1 MAVNDAKPQGL
12 VEHLPCVS
20 SNGPVSFSDI
30 VDPSEVATAMILAES
45 SSQLFHEAGVWI
57 PLTQEWVVSSNRL
70 STSKTGDITKEPLK
84 QRAIMSAIGVNG
96 GSRSLDTL
104 EEQGLIMGNGGTSDG
119 KGGAYIC
126 SQGLGT
132 QGGSIW
138 RIHSTPTLQTSE
150 LVVKSAP
157 FKYLTKDPIGVVKPD
172 MGLDFNSP
180 NDVVL
185 YKKKWLLFTDPTYG
199 NEQAFRTTRQLD
211 GIIWYASVASSS
223 RRSYPV
229 PFCCCLKSKQQQK
242 RTQIVGALIVFTD
255 PTYGYEQSFRTTR
268 QLDEI
273 IWYASVASCFKSEQ
287 QQKRTQIVG
296 ALIVDGV
303 VKPNGICL
311 SPDDTTLYVTDT
323 GYVMGNGAVD
333 EMRPR
338 HVLAYDIHL
347 GRSKEAGD
355 KEIVPIV
362 SNPRVIIEFKE
373 EAKGIVP
380 DGIKLDADGNIYIGA
395 GDGVRV
401 YTPDGTFLGTLGVEG
416 GAANICFGG
425 KDLKE
430 LVILNETR
438 AIKVQMKKSGVKLT

>member
-138 RIHSTPTLQTSE
+138 RIHGTPTLQTSE

-242 RTQIVGALIVFTD
+242 RTQIVGALIV
-255 PTYGYEQSFRTTR
+255 
-268 QLDEI
+268 
-273 IWYASVASCFKSEQ
+273 
-287 QQKRTQIVG
+287 
-296 ALIVDGV
+296 DGV

-333 EMRPR
+333 ELRPR

-347 GRSKEAGD
+347 GCSKEAGD

-362 SNPRVIIEFKE
+362 SNPRVIIEFKG
-373 EAKGIVP
+373 EAKGIIP
-380 DGIKLDADGNIYIGA
+380 DGIKLDEDGNIYIGA

>member
-1 MAVNDAKPQGL
+1 MAVDDAKPL

-20 SNGPVSFSDI
+20 SNGTVSFSDI
-30 VDPSEVATAMILAES
+30 VDPSEVATAMVLAES

-57 PLTQEWVVSSNRL
+57 PLTQEWVVTSNRL
-70 STSKTGDITKEPLK
+70 SSSDSVDDETGDISKEPLK
-84 QRAIMSAIGVNG
+84 QRVIVSAIGVNG

-104 EEQGLIMGNGGTSDG
+104 EELGLIMGNGGTSDG

-132 QGGSIW
+132 RGGSIW
-138 RIHSTPTLQTSE
+138 HIHGTSTLDTPE

-157 FKYLTKDPIGVVKPD
+157 LKYLTKDSPIGIVKRD

-199 NEQAFRTTRQLD
+199 YEQSFRTTRHLD
-211 GIIWYASVASSS
+211 GNIWYASVASSNTPG
-223 RRSYPV
+223 SYPF
-229 PFCCCLKSKQQQK
+229 PFCCCLK
-242 RTQIVGALIVFTD
+242 GEH
-255 PTYGYEQSFRTTR
+255 EQN
-268 QLDEI
+268 
-273 IWYASVASCFKSEQ
+273 
-287 QQKRTQIVG
+287 RTQIVG
-296 ALIVDGV
+296 ALIVDGL
-303 VKPNGICL
+303 VKPNGICI

-323 GYVMGNGAVD
+323 GYVSGNGEVD
-333 EMRPR
+333 DMRPR

-347 GRSKEAGD
+347 GRSKEAGHT
-355 KEIVPIV
+355 EMVPIV
-362 SNPRVIIEFKE
+362 ANPRVIIEFTE
-373 EAKGIVP
+373 DAKGVP
-380 DGIKLDADGNIYIGA
+380 DGIKVDADGNIYIGA

-416 GAANICFGG
+416 GAPNLCFGG

-430 LVILNETR
+430 LLILNETR

>member
-1 MAVNDAKPQGL
+1 MAVNDAKPL
-12 VEHLPCVS
+12 VEYLPCVS

-45 SSQLFHEAGVWI
+45 SSPLFHEAGVWI

-70 STSKTGDITKEPLK
+70 STSETGDLTTEPLQ
-84 QRAIMSAIGVNG
+84 QRSIVSAIGVNG

-119 KGGAYIC
+119 KGGAYMC

-132 QGGSIW
+132 KGGSIW
-138 RIHSTPTLQTSE
+138 RIHGTPTLQTSE

-157 FKYLTKDPIGVVKPD
+157 LKYLTKDPIGVVKPD

-180 NDVVL
+180 NDVIL
-185 YKKKWLLFTDPTYG
+185 YKEKLL
-199 NEQAFRTTRQLD
+199 L
-211 GIIWYASVASSS
+211 
-223 RRSYPV
+223 
-229 PFCCCLKSKQQQK
+229 
-242 RTQIVGALIVFTD
+242 FTD

-268 QLDEI
+268 ELNGI
-273 IWYASVASCFKSEQ
+273 VWYASVASSSVASSSRGSYPFPFCCCSKGEQ
-287 QQKRTQIVG
+287 QQKGTQIVD

-311 SPDDTTLYVTDT
+311 SHDDTILYVTDT
-323 GYVMGNGAVD
+323 GYVSGNGD
-333 EMRPR
+333 MDDMRPR

-347 GRSKEAGD
+347 GPSKEAGD

-362 SNPRVIIEFKE
+362 SNPRVIIDFKG

-401 YTPDGTFLGTLGVEG
+401 YTPDGTLLGTLGVEG

-425 KDLKE
+425 NDLKE